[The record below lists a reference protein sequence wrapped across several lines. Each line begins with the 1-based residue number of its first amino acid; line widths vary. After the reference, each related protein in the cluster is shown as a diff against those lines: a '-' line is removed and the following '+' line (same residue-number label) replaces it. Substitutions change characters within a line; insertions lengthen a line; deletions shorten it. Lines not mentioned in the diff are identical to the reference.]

1 MFCCFPMKG
10 HSALLQDLQREIDE
24 VMQINRDAS
33 IYTEEISMCY
43 TEAVHENV
51 RLRSVVSAQRDDIRA
66 LEQIVA
72 RQNRCAALSDCSS
85 TMPGPVS
92 R

>member
-1 MFCCFPMKG
+1 MFCCFPTKG
-10 HSALLQDLQREIDE
+10 HIALQALQLEIDE
-24 VMQINRDAS
+24 VLQINQ
-33 IYTEEISMCY
+33 EISMCY

>member
-10 HSALLQDLQREIDE
+10 HSALLQALRLEIDE
-24 VMQINRDAS
+24 VLHINQ
-33 IYTEEISMCY
+33 EISMCY

-66 LEQIVA
+66 LEQIISTQADVLHEA
-72 RQNRCAALSDCSS
+72 TAASPCL
-85 TMPGPVS
+85 GQ
-92 R
+92 